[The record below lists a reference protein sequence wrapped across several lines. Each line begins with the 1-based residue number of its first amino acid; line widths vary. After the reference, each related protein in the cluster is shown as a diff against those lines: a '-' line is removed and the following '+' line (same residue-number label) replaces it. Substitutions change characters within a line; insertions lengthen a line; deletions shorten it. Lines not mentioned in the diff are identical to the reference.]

1 MAVVSDDG
9 DRPTWNAPPHTSRSF
24 VEPNRPAR
32 KRLHARRVL
41 TVQFMLYLLEVL
53 DAMRITS
60 SIDSMLSAG
69 SNFFKILRR
78 TCHLIASQLFTA
90 TLPRARR
97 ETQTDRLLWLL
108 RIYLDISQAGARRD

>member
-1 MAVVSDDG
+1 VE
-9 DRPTWNAPPHTSRSF
+9 RSAAHIAFFF

-41 TVQFMLYLLEVL
+41 TVQFMMYLLEVL
-53 DAMRITS
+53 DDMRITS

-108 RIYLDISQAGARRD
+108 RICLDISQAGARRD